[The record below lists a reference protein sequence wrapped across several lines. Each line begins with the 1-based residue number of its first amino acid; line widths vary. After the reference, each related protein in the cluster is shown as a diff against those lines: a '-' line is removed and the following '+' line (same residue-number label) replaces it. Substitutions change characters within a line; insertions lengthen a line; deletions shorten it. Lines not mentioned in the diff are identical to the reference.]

1 MTRIISLINQKGG
14 VGKTTSCINIGA
26 GLSKL
31 GKRVLLI
38 DMDAQGSLTVGVGI
52 NDVEQRLTIYEVLTK
67 NVAITDVII
76 DNVNG
81 LYDVVPNDLR
91 SSAIDKQLAS
101 EYSTEYRLYDAIKEL
116 GDTYDYILIDCPPS
130 LGILNINSLYAS
142 TEVFIPL
149 QAEFLALNGINQ
161 LLNTITAVKR
171 AKTRI
176 NESLNITGVITT
188 FYDKRK
194 RLNKEIH
201 DNATAY
207 FNNVVFKSKIRN
219 CVALA
224 EAPGNGKD
232 IFTYAPKCNGAKD
245 YYNLIKE
252 IVKQERK

>member
-52 NDVEQRLTIYEVLTK
+52 TDVEQRLTIYEVLTK

-91 SSAIDKQLAS
+91 SSAIDKQLAG
-101 EYSTEYRLYDAIKEL
+101 EMFTESLLYNAIKEL
-116 GDTYDYILIDCPPS
+116 GDTYDYILLDCPPS

-142 TEVFIPL
+142 KEAYIVL

-161 LLNTITAVKR
+161 LLNTIATVKR

-176 NESLNITGVITT
+176 NEPLDITGVITT

-232 IFTYAPKCNGAKD
+232 IFTYAPKSNGAKD

-252 IVKQERK
+252 IIKQERK